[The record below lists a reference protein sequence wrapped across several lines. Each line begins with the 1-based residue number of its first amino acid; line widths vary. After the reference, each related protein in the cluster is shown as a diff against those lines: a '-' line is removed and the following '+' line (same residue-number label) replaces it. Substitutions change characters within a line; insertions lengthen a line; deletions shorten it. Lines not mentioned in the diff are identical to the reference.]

1 MQVNRY
7 RSGTIRFVP
16 GLSREL
22 NEIVKRLCS
31 NVFYGKLLPNR
42 LQRLRKHPIGL
53 SMKRVAS
60 KGVYFTLGTRT
71 EQRKGKVGRRNGK
84 LKGTS
89 QSTTKMKE
97 EDGGIFGN
105 GMEEI
110 LYIYMCNVFFF
121 FRLRRF
127 SYLLVWNRAPW
138 RGIEDGKYKEYRKPL
153 EPKGE

>member
-89 QSTTKMKE
+89 QWVDN
-97 EDGGIFGN
+97 EDEGRGWWNLWEWDGRN
-105 GMEEI
+105 S
-110 LYIYMCNVFFF
+110 LYIYV
-121 FRLRRF
+121 
-127 SYLLVWNRAPW
+127 
-138 RGIEDGKYKEYRKPL
+138 
-153 EPKGE
+153 